1 MDVYVTDPSGK
12 FTLGVGYEEFRGKG
26 PLALYDPYL
35 PYGPYSAYG
44 PIGPGYF
51 GPPYWGP

>member
-1 MDVYVTDPSGK
+1 MDLYVTDPSGK
-12 FTLGVGYEEFRGKG
+12 FTVGFGYEEFRGKG
-26 PLALYDPYL
+26 PLALCDPYL

-44 PIGPGYF
+44 PIGPAYI